1 MLFYKWLSSGIVKT
15 MKTSSGQDTLVILWI
30 TMVHDM
36 GLRCLIFDLG
46 SIGGL
51 ALRTVLDDKRT
62 THAKHT
68 FA

>member
-1 MLFYKWLSSGIVKT
+1 
-15 MKTSSGQDTLVILWI
+15 MKTSSGQDLLVTLWV

-36 GLRCLIFDLG
+36 GLRCLIFDFCR
-46 SIGGL
+46 IRGL
-51 ALRTVLDDKRT
+51 ALRTVLHGKRT

>member
-1 MLFYKWLSSGIVKT
+1 MT
-15 MKTSSGQDTLVILWI
+15 MKTSSGQDLLVTLWV

-36 GLRCLIFDLG
+36 GLRCLIFDFG
-46 SIGGL
+46 RIRGL
-51 ALRTVLDDKRT
+51 ALRTVLHGKRT